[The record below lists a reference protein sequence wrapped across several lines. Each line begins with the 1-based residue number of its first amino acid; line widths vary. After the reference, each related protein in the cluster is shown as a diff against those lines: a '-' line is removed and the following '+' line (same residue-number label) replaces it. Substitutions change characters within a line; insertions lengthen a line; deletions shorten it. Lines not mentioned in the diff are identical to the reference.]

1 MLITEEKVV
10 PENKRPF
17 LDSNWGIS
25 HATQYLIGLVGVA
38 IAGKKRKRERKTNL
52 GSAHA

>member
-38 IAGKKRKRERKTNL
+38 IAGKKRERERETNL